1 MRWRFIDPKNQP
13 ECAERSEV
21 IAKIDSWWRN
31 FQGKTDQISDLFS
44 QKTQWDLPEWMEQHL
59 QAVDS
64 RLCWEFGPAVRGAG
78 HRLVITPESVH
89 HLRPLVRAILARAPN
104 LAGWEFFEYR
114 LAEDLELAKH
124 SVEGRCGCDIADFK
138 VRASRGEL
146 DRIDLNFASPT
157 IDDRNDQSAL
167 HAAFVATESLLGE
180 ECLDKWIGAIEL
192 TPASRGKGLK
202 SLLRR
207 GEPDLRHFL
216 GLDRLN
222 ETVNALIGSI
232 RDQLPPGPHCEWIE
246 KREWTLWK
254 LQPKKSDDY
263 VGQLDLFVG
272 KSANQPLWTA
282 AHSNGLFF
290 SEQFSRCGETF
301 CYVKIDGTQGGLA
314 EDGLADKCEIEDALD
329 AVLKPEKLGCQIG
342 GGTGLRYSYI
352 DLALTDVDKGI
363 ERARQRLQAGNVPN
377 RSWIQ
382 FHDSDLAAEWVGIYD
397 DSPPPPLELDS

>member
-21 IAKIDSWWRN
+21 IARIDSWWQN
-31 FQGKTDQISDLFS
+31 LQGQTEQISDLFS

-59 QAVDS
+59 GAIDS
-64 RLCWEFGPAVRGAG
+64 RLCWEFGPAVRGTG

-104 LAGWEFFEYR
+104 FAGWEFYEYR
-114 LAEDLELAKH
+114 LAENLELAKH

-146 DRIDLNFASPT
+146 DRIDLNYTSPT

-167 HAAFVATESLLGE
+167 HAAFVASESLLGE

-192 TPASRGKGLK
+192 TTASRGKGLK
-202 SLLRR
+202 ALFRR
-207 GEPDLRHFL
+207 GEPELPHYF

-232 RDQLPPGPHCEWIE
+232 HDQMPPGPHCDWVEE
-246 KREWTLWK
+246 AKWTIWK
-254 LQPKKSDDY
+254 LTPEEADDY
-263 VGQLDLFVG
+263 CEQHDLLVAR
-272 KSANQPLWTA
+272 SPNPSLWTA
-282 AHSNGLFF
+282 AHGGGLFC
-290 SEQFSRCGETF
+290 SERFSRCGETF
-301 CYVKIDGTQGGLA
+301 CYVKLDGSQPLA
-314 EDGLADKCEIEDALD
+314 EEHFAGKSQIEDALD
-329 AVLKPEKLGCQIG
+329 AALKPDKLGCSIG

-352 DLALTDVDKGI
+352 DLALTDVDNGI
-363 ERARQRLQAGNVPN
+363 KQIRHALQAGQVPN

-382 FHDSDLAAEWVGIYD
+382 FFDSDLAAEWVGVYD
-397 DSPPPPLELDS
+397 DSPPPPMALDS